1 MNAAIL
7 NLDVQEFI
15 NQHLKTDPT
24 ILILKG
30 VPFADVSVQEIV
42 EQIEAKN
49 KSEKKLPTWFQN
61 SAIYYPNKLN
71 IEQTSSELTAAYKSG
86 LIEGE
91 TLIDVTGGFG
101 VDAHFLGKCFSK
113 VTHCEWNVDLS
124 AIVKHNFGALRNLNI
139 DVVAAD
145 GLAFLK
151 HMNQKFDWIYVDPS
165 RRHHSKGKVFFL
177 KDCLPNIPEHLKSLW
192 SYSKN
197 IMIKTSPLLDIT
209 VGLNELEY
217 VKTIHVV
224 AINNDVKEL
233 LWILEHG
240 FSGEIT
246 IKTINFKKQN
256 SEYFDFILED
266 EPELDTIYSEPLTY
280 LFEPNSAILKSGGFN
295 SLIGKFNVNKLHKH
309 SHLYT
314 SDTLIE
320 FPGRAFKILK
330 SIPYNKKQIKGLSIK
345 KANITT
351 RNFPETVQNLR
362 NIFKIKDGGEQYLF
376 FTTNHHNQKIL
387 LVCVK
392 AE

>member
-7 NLDVQEFI
+7 HLDVQEFI

-30 VPFADVSVQEIV
+30 VPFADVSVQEVV

-49 KSEKKLPTWFQN
+49 KCEKKLPTWFQN

-71 IEQTSSELTAAYKSG
+71 IEQTSSEITAAYKSS

-91 TLIDVTGGFG
+91 TLIDITGGFG
-101 VDAHFLGKCFSK
+101 VDAYYFGKHFAK

-124 AIVKHNFGALRNLNI
+124 AIVRHNFDVLRNLNI

-145 GLAFLK
+145 GLSFLENT
-151 HMNQKFDWIYVDPS
+151 NQKFDWIYVDPS
-165 RRHHSKGKVFFL
+165 RRHDSKGKVFFL
-177 KDCLPNIPEHLKSLW
+177 KDCLPNIPEHLKLLW
-192 SYSKN
+192 SSSQN

-209 VGLNELEY
+209 VGLNELNH
-217 VKTIHVV
+217 VRAIHVV
-224 AINNDVKEL
+224 AVNNDVKEM
-233 LWILEHG
+233 LWILEQG
-240 FSGEIT
+240 FSGAIT
-246 IKTINFKKQN
+246 IKTMNLKKQN

-266 EPELDTIYSEPLTY
+266 EPSLDANYSEPLTY

-295 SLIGKFNVNKLHKH
+295 SLIGKFNVSKLHKH

-320 FPGRAFKILK
+320 FPGRAFKIVK
-330 SIPYNKKQIKGLSIK
+330 SMPYNKKQIKGLSIK

-351 RNFPETVQNLR
+351 RNFPESVQNLR
-362 NIFKIKDGGEQYLF
+362 NSFKIKDGGEHYLF

-387 LVCVK
+387 LVCIK